1 MSTPLDEA
9 AVVAAL
15 DALRRE
21 LDESGRMLEA
31 ASSAV
36 AREQG
41 QLEAV
46 TDAARAL
53 PGRGRDVRSSL
64 GLIHESLERAKLGAL
79 NAGLEAA
86 RVGEPLGRLVMQL
99 AGDQRDLVTRAL
111 DSLEAHAALVTEA
124 EEERERWLGS
134 VANAREAGASAV
146 EQLVNLSR
154 RHAETKAALDH
165 LEQGLGPVLG
175 TDPRTARLL
184 IGLSEQAQRLA
195 ATIGEL
201 SADARTAER
210 LDRALSPILQALG
223 QRHRDGG

>member
-1 MSTPLDEA
+1 VSTPLDEI

-21 LDESGRMLEA
+21 LDESARLLEA

-36 AREQG
+36 AREHG

-53 PGRGRDVRSSL
+53 PGRGRDVRASL
-64 GLIHESLERAKLGAL
+64 GVVHESLERAKLGAL

-146 EQLVNLSR
+146 EQLVALSR
-154 RHAETKAALDH
+154 RHAETKAALDK
-165 LEQGLGPVLG
+165 LEQGLEPVLG

-184 IGLSEQAQRLA
+184 MGLSEQAEKLA
-195 ATIGEL
+195 AAIGEL
-201 SADARTAER
+201 SADARTVER

-223 QRHRDGG
+223 QRGRDGG